1 MDGLTKML
9 SICLICRMRTVM
21 SKKKRRR
28 IRSLW
33 RRKMKPTERIPSFLF
48 RGEPN
53 MLARNK
59 IVLLY
64 QAKGAAQVRNAILFL
79 TLEGE
84 RLGQRIKCRLISYC
98 GGRKVRPEGQVHSG
112 GGCVTHAF
120 SSNFLN
126 TNIELSMTKKT
137 NNFCDLRLSNTW
149 F

>member
-1 MDGLTKML
+1 VGAKY
-9 SICLICRMRTVM
+9 
-21 SKKKRRR
+21 KAHGK
-28 IRSLW
+28 
-33 RRKMKPTERIPSFLF
+33 EFLHFF

-64 QAKGAAQVRNAILFL
+64 QAKGAAQVRNAVLFL

-84 RLGQRIKCRLISYC
+84 RLGQRIKCRRISYC
-98 GGRKVRPEGQVHSG
+98 GGRKVRPDGQVHSG

-126 TNIELSMTKKT
+126 TSIELSMTTKKL
-137 NNFCDLRLSNTW
+137 FFRLGHSNTW